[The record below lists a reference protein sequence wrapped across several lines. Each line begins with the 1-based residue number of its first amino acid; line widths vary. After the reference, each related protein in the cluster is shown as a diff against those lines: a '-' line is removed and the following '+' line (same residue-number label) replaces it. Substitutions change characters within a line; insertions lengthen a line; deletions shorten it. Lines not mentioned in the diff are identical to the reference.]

1 MNSVIGFAL
10 GIICYWLAFISTRSI
25 KAHNANRKIKV
36 PSHPRPLPK
45 SETLKSVYTTEKLY
59 KVRLS
64 SDLGTANL
72 ENIVSVK
79 KGENFITF
87 TNKDGKEFNY
97 KNEHISSYIIGETG
111 SYKRELKYKVVDGP
125 RGTSIKFL

>member
-1 MNSVIGFAL
+1 ML
-10 GIICYWLAFISTRSI
+10 LIIIISSI
-25 KAHNANRKIKV
+25 IVGNKPVNVKYQEPEA
-36 PSHPRPLPK
+36 
-45 SETLKSVYTTEKLY
+45 SEPEYITDKLY

-79 KGENFITF
+79 KDKDFITF

-97 KNEHISSYIIGETG
+97 KNEHISSYIIEETG
-111 SYKRELKYKVVDGP
+111 SYKKEAKYKIVYGP
-125 RGTSIKFL
+125 YNTSIKRL